1 VLYYGELA
9 QTRHK
14 ETSFRSIEL
23 LKDRGY
29 FASNQKPNKMSQAN
43 LGAVEIHEREAV
55 PLVARKRKKIFS
67 FPAGAVVLI
76 ALAAIGV
83 VMRSS
88 IIHPTQ
94 QHFNKAAEMTVTV
107 VHPQKASITIP
118 VLPGQTEAYTDA
130 PIYAQTSGYLK
141 KWYFDIGAK
150 VKAGEVLAEIDTPEV
165 DQELAQ
171 AQAQLKVAQA
181 ALNLSEV
188 TYHRYQDLFNRRVIA
203 AEDFDTA
210 LDTYRENQAIVMADQ
225 ANINQLEA
233 LEGFK
238 IVRAPFTGIVTAR
251 NTDIGDYIAA
261 GSGTQLFRMQQTSP
275 LRVYVNVPQAFADL
289 VKIGTAAEL
298 TLDEF
303 PGRKFVGHVTNTAR
317 AIDPTSRTLLTELQV
332 PNETGELFP
341 GAYALITLRVDDNTG
356 ILTIPANALLFRSD
370 GTTVGVVDG
379 EGKVEIRK
387 ITIDL
392 NLGDKLEI
400 AQGLSETDQVIL
412 NPSDSLANGMTAKI
426 LNQKQTSKEG

>member
-1 VLYYGELA
+1 
-9 QTRHK
+9 
-14 ETSFRSIEL
+14 
-23 LKDRGY
+23 
-29 FASNQKPNKMSQAN
+29 MSQDN
-43 LGAVEIHEREAV
+43 LGAVEIQERTAV
-55 PLVARKRKKIFS
+55 PQIRRKRKMNFS

-83 VMRSS
+83 EMRSS
-88 IIHPTQ
+88 RTQPIQ
-94 QHFNKAAEMTVTV
+94 QHKAAEMTVAV

-130 PIYAQTSGYLK
+130 PIFAQTSGYLK
-141 KWYFDIGAK
+141 MWYYDIGAK
-150 VKAGEVLAEIDTPEV
+150 VKAGAVLAEIDTPEV

-188 TYHRYQDLFNRRVIA
+188 TWRRNQDLFNRRVIA

-210 LDTYRENQAIVMADQ
+210 ADTYRENQAMVMADQ

-233 LEGFK
+233 LEEFK
-238 IVRAPFTGIVTAR
+238 IVRAPFTGILTAR
-251 NTDIGDYIAA
+251 NTDIGDYIAS

-275 LRVYVNVPQAFADL
+275 LRVYVSVPQIYAQL
-289 VKIGTAAEL
+289 VKVGTEGDL
-298 TLDEF
+298 NMDEF
-303 PGRKFVGHVTNTAR
+303 PGRKFVGQVTNTAK

-341 GAYALITLRVDDNTG
+341 GAYALITLQVNDNSG
-356 ILTIPANALLFRSD
+356 IVTIPSNALLFRSE
-370 GTTVGVVDG
+370 GTTVGVVDAD
-379 EGKVEIRK
+379 GKVEIRT
-387 ITIDL
+387 ITISL

-400 AQGLSETDQVIL
+400 SQGLSVTDQVIV

-426 LNQKQTSKEG
+426 LNQKQTSKE

>member
-1 VLYYGELA
+1 
-9 QTRHK
+9 
-14 ETSFRSIEL
+14 
-23 LKDRGY
+23 
-29 FASNQKPNKMSQAN
+29 MSQGN
-43 LGAVEIHEREAV
+43 LGVAEIQERQAV
-55 PLVARKRKKIFS
+55 PQIVRKRKVRFS
-67 FPAGAVVLI
+67 FLARAIVLV

-88 IIHPTQ
+88 LTQPIQ
-94 QHFNKAAEMTVTV
+94 QHSNKAAETTVTV

-118 VLPGQTEAYTDA
+118 VLPGQTAAYTDA

-150 VKAGEVLAEIDTPEV
+150 VKAGDVLAEIDTPEV

-171 AQAQLKVAQA
+171 AQAQIKVAQA

-188 TYHRYQDLFNRRVIA
+188 TYNRYQDLFNRRVVA

-210 LDTYRENQAIVMADQ
+210 ADTYRENQAMVMADQ

-233 LEGFK
+233 LEGFN
-238 IVRAPFTGIVTAR
+238 IVRAPFNGIVTAR
-251 NTDIGDYIAA
+251 NIDIGDYIAS

-289 VKIGTAAEL
+289 IKIGIEGDL

-303 PGRKFVGHVTNTAR
+303 PDRKFLGHVTNTAK

-341 GAYALITLRVDDNTG
+341 GAYALITLRVTNNTG
-356 ILTIPANALLFRSD
+356 ILTIPSNALLFRSE
-370 GTTVGVVDG
+370 GTTVGVVDADSQ
-379 EGKVEIRK
+379 VEIRK
-387 ITIDL
+387 ITTNV

-400 AQGLSETDQVIL
+400 SQGLSEIDQVIV
-412 NPSDSLANGMTAKI
+412 NPSDSLANGMTVKI
-426 LNQKQTSKEG
+426 LNQKQTSKE